1 MLASDADRDRVL
13 QSLKEGYVQ
22 GRLVHEELD
31 QRIAAA
37 LRARTVEELQA
48 LLDDLRPRPAPPPPV
63 PAAAPVLLRT
73 AHTGELAAYIRW
85 WPACLIGIGVL
96 ALVASNGHLAPFVW
110 WLFFPAF
117 FWFRGGHRR
126 YRHRGPRF

>member
-63 PAAAPVLLRT
+63 PAAAPVLLWASWRPT
-73 AHTGELAAYIRW
+73 SGGGP
-85 WPACLIGIGVL
+85 PA
-96 ALVASNGHLAPFVW
+96 
-110 WLFFPAF
+110 
-117 FWFRGGHRR
+117 
-126 YRHRGPRF
+126 

>member
-37 LRARTVEELQA
+37 LRARTVEELRA
-48 LLDDLRPRPAPPPPV
+48 LLDDLRPKPSAPLP
-63 PAAAPVLLRT
+63 APVLMRT
-73 AHTGELAAYIRW
+73 AQPGELAAIVQW
-85 WPACLIGIGVL
+85 WPACLLGVGVL
-96 ALVASNGHLAPFVW
+96 ALVASDGHLAPFLW
-110 WLFFPAF
+110 WLVFPAF
-117 FWFRGGHRR
+117 FWFRAGHRR
-126 YRHRGPRF
+126 YRHRGPRI